1 VSVRRPR
8 AWIALGSNLGAREEH
23 LAAAVAGLRATRGI
37 DVEVVSPWI
46 ETEAVGGPAGQR
58 AYLNGALRVA
68 TRLSP
73 EQLLA
78 RLQELERARARERSL
93 PSGPRTLDLDLLL
106 YEGETRASAELALPH
121 PRLEERLF
129 VLEPL
134 RAIDASLVLPGCKR
148 TVAARCLELDAILRG
163 RVGCS

>member
-1 VSVRRPR
+1 MKRRPR

-23 LAAAVAGLRATRGI
+23 LAAAVAGLRATRGVA
-37 DVEVVSPWI
+37 VEAVSPWI
-46 ETEAVGGPAGQR
+46 ETEPVGGPAGQR
-58 AYLNGALRVA
+58 PYLNGALRVA
-68 TRLSP
+68 TSLSP
-73 EQLLA
+73 EALLA
-78 RLQELERARARERSL
+78 RLQELERERGRERTVAN
-93 PSGPRTLDLDLLL
+93 GPRTLDLDLLL
-106 YEGETRASAELALPH
+106 YEGETRASAALALPH